1 VGEAEEAATTPSRV
15 SKPAAQTRFVLDA
28 MDELKAM
35 MLARF
40 DAMDVKFGAL
50 QQVQMHLDEMD
61 LKLVKQAKTMEQV

>member
-1 VGEAEEAATTPSRV
+1 VGEAEEAATAPSRV

-50 QQVQMHLDEMD
+50 QQVQTHLDEMD
-61 LKLVKQAKTMEQV
+61 LNSSSKPK